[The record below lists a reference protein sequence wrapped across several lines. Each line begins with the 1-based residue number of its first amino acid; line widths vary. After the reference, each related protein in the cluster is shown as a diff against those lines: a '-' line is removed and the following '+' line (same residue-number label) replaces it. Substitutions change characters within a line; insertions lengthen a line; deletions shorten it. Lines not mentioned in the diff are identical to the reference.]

1 MNNKVKNIIVA
12 MSMVATCNVFAAVTA
27 QEAEALNNHLTPLGA
42 ERSGNSDGSI
52 PAWTGGLTAND
63 VANPEAQP
71 RENYF
76 ASDEVQYVVNAE
88 NLGQYEEVLSEGIA
102 ELVQKYPESFYLNVY
117 ETRRTAAA
125 PDWVYENTLK
135 NATRTVTTND
145 GNSIDQA
152 FGGIPFPIPQTGAEV
167 MWNHLL
173 RWRGESVEAPFRV
186 FVGSSDGSNT
196 LAVAAKDSH
205 QFPYYKSDGSI
216 EDFGGVAQYLRQ
228 VQTEP
233 AFKSGE
239 SLLIHDPLD
248 QIGEGRKA
256 WQYLA
261 GQRRVRRAPTV
272 AFDTPDFVAS
282 GQNYFDE
289 VWMFFGSLERYNWN
303 LIGKQEMLIPYNNN
317 EFLTKSTDEVLDGH
331 HLNSE
336 HMRWEKHRVWVVEA
350 TLAPGERHVVPKKR
364 FYIDED
370 SWAVVLVDGYDANG
384 KLWRVQHSVPFVAP
398 DIPAVVTNTFTV
410 FNLPANTWVANNLY
424 NELDV
429 QYKPVRPLPERYFTP
444 DALAGSGIR

>member
-1 MNNKVKNIIVA
+1 MNNKLKNIVTVITVVA
-12 MSMVATCNVFAAVTA
+12 SCNVFAAVTP
-27 QEAEALNNHLTPLGA
+27 QEAQALKNDLTPLGA
-42 ERSGNSDGSI
+42 ERAGNADGSI
-52 PAWTGGLTAND
+52 PAWDGGLTAED
-63 VANPEAQP
+63 VDNPNVQP
-71 RENYF
+71 RVNYF
-76 ASDEVQYVVNAE
+76 SGDDVQYVVNNE
-88 NLGQYEEVLSEGIA
+88 NLSDYESVVSDGIA
-102 ELVQKYPESFYLNVY
+102 ALIKKYPDTFYLNVY

-125 PDWVYENTLK
+125 PEWVYENTFK
-135 NATRTVTTND
+135 NATRTIATND
-145 GNSIDQA
+145 GNSIENA
-152 FGGIPFPIPQTGAEV
+152 FGGTPFPIPQTGAEV

-173 RWRGESVEAPFRV
+173 RWRGESVELNLRV
-186 FVGSSDGSNT
+186 WVGSTDGKTT
-196 LAVAAKDSH
+196 LAVAAKDDH
-205 QFPYYKSDGSI
+205 QFPYYDSDGTI
-216 EDFGGVAQYLRQ
+216 DDFNGVAFMLRQ

-248 QIGEGRKA
+248 QVGEGRKA

-289 VWMFFGSLERYNWN
+289 VFLFYGSLERYNWE

-317 EFLTKSTDEVLDGH
+317 EFLTKSTEEVLDGH

-370 SWAVVLVDGYDANG
+370 SWSVVSVNGFDANG
-384 KLWRVQHSVPFVAP
+384 ELWRVQHAVPFAAP
-398 DIPAVVTNTFTV
+398 DIPAVVSTTFAL
-410 FNLPANTWVANNLY
+410 FNLPANTWIVNNLY
-424 NELDV
+424 NDQST
-429 QYKPVRPLPERYFTP
+429 QYMPVRPRPSVYFTP